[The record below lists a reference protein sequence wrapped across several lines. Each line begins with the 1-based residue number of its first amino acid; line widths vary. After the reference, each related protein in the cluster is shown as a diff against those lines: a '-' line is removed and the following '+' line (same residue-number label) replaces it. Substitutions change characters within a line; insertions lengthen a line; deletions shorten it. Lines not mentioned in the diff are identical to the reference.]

1 MSNKVDNKSNDRRS
15 VNFVRQRSRRINR
28 PRLRSNPMFL
38 TPNHEPE
45 PLGLR
50 PRLCHENALRATR
63 KAAAHGRRSTKRL
76 SSFSR
81 TLCDSVGSAFHR
93 RPRVSDPASTFP
105 SRPTIRSS
113 KIERSASLSISTP
126 FSRALARAFGVA
138 SQPSLRNAARFCG
151 ACANATHIA
160 TKRVRLNRWR

>member
-28 PRLRSNPMFL
+28 PHLRSNPRFL

-76 SSFSR
+76 SQFSR

-105 SRPTIRSS
+105 SRPAIRSS
-113 KIERSASLSISTP
+113 KIERSASLSLSTP
-126 FSRALARAFGVA
+126 SSSLKLL
-138 SQPSLRNAARFCG
+138 SQPSAYQPFLELLFSAEF
-151 ACANATHIA
+151 
-160 TKRVRLNRWR
+160 